1 MTGSP
6 GSGAAV
12 ARDTHGRSVLPFRK
26 VNVAGTPAYRP
37 DLQRHHILPVQL
49 RRMKA
54 FRGLFEAVEPF
65 GPRFED
71 FRANGMLLPCRE
83 SAVLRLQ
90 LPLHRGPHRLYSE
103 MVAERLGRIEAAW
116 QAERL
121 QDEETAI
128 DTARMRIRL
137 LQRALRKR
145 LLAGGG
151 AVQLNRRD
159 PLRPMGDFTTLDA
172 MVEELW
178 AAT

>member
-1 MTGSP
+1 MREGP
-6 GSGAAV
+6 GSGAGA

-26 VNVAGTPAYRP
+26 VNVAGTPAYGP
-37 DLQRHHILPVQL
+37 DLQRHHILTVQL
-49 RRMKA
+49 RRMQA
-54 FRGLFEAVEPF
+54 FGSLFAAVKPM

-83 SAVLRLQ
+83 TAVLRLQ

-103 MVAERLGRIEAAW
+103 LVGERLGRIEAAW
-116 QAERL
+116 QVGRL
-121 QDEETAI
+121 RSQKTAL

-145 LLAGGG
+145 LLAGSG
-151 AVQLNRRD
+151 ALQLNRRD
-159 PLRPMGDFTTLDA
+159 PLRPMGDFTTLHP